1 MATDAD
7 DDEGWGGGLQKARS
21 TQQVH
26 REGERRWLPLQLGFL
41 WKMGRECERRPNQGA
56 QQQMHREDIGGWK
69 WEREGE
75 GGRTGKGAPT
85 QNELLLV
92 LLGLLGLAASKK
104 D

>member
-7 DDEGWGGGLQKARS
+7 NDEGWGGDFRKHAARS
-21 TQQVH
+21 KCT
-26 REGERRWLPLQLGFL
+26 EKESADGFL
-41 WKMGRECERRPNQGA
+41 FSWAFSGRGGGECERRPNQGA
-56 QQQMHREDIGGWK
+56 QQQMHQEDEGGWK

-75 GGRTGKGAPT
+75 GGRTGKGAGT
-85 QNELLLV
+85 QSELLLV